1 MLPRW
6 VRNSALPLVVAAG
19 VSACANSNAVQPG
32 IQTSGQAPGQVY
44 GQAPG
49 QYAPPPAQTQQ
60 VYSQASA
67 SAPASSM
74 PATADIGAIG
84 RVVSVRDIEMRGGA
98 PSGGSGMGRGT
109 FTGGMIGA
117 AGGMAIGSAT
127 SRTMGGGLVGML
139 IGAVMG
145 GVAGAIVDRQGGG
158 VGRGIEV
165 IVEKDDGQTLTIAQR
180 DDGDVQLG
188 DRVVVVADRSGAAK
202 AVRDTQRR
210 SD

>member
-1 MLPRW
+1 MLPKW
-6 VRNSALPLVVAAG
+6 VRNSALLLVVAAG

-32 IQTSGQAPGQVY
+32 IIQASGQPSAQAAAQTSGP
-44 GQAPG
+44 
-49 QYAPPPAQTQQ
+49 
-60 VYSQASA
+60 
-67 SAPASSM
+67 APASM
-74 PATADIGAIG
+74 APATADIGAIG

-98 PSGGSGMGRGT
+98 PAGGSGMGRGT
-109 FTGGMIGA
+109 LTGGMIGA
-117 AGGMAIGSAT
+117 AGGMAIGSAR
-127 SRTMGGGLVGML
+127 SRTIGGGLVGAL

-145 GVAGAIVDRQGGG
+145 GVAGSIFDRQGGG

-165 IVEKDDGQTLTIAQR
+165 IVEKDDGQTLTLAQR

-188 DRVVVVADRSGAAK
+188 DRVVVVADRNGSAK

>member
-6 VRNSALPLVVAAG
+6 VRTLALPLVVAAG
-19 VSACANSNAVQPG
+19 VSACASGNAVQPG
-32 IQTSGQAPGQVY
+32 IQTASAASGATMAGGSAPG
-44 GQAPG
+44 
-49 QYAPPPAQTQQ
+49 
-60 VYSQASA
+60 S
-67 SAPASSM
+67 
-74 PATADIGAIG
+74 ADIGATG

-98 PSGGSGMGRGT
+98 PAGGSGMGRGT

-127 SRTMGGGLVGML
+127 SRSMGGGLVGAL
-139 IGAVMG
+139 LGAVLG
-145 GVAGAIVDRQGGG
+145 GVAGNIYDRQGGG

-165 IVEKDDGQTLTIAQR
+165 VVEKDDGQTVTLAQR

-188 DRVVVVADRSGAAK
+188 DRVVVVADRNGAAK